1 MAKLLGM
8 QVQACMIDLDG
19 TLVDTM
25 GDFEAVVALMLQD
38 LGLPPLG
45 REHLEGMV
53 GKGSEYLIQCVL
65 QRQMPLAESA
75 QQHIGEIAQPS
86 EAQLHQAWEIYQAH
100 YQRVNGQASAV

>member
-1 MAKLLGM
+1 VAKLLGM

-45 REHLEGMV
+45 REHLEGMFD
-53 GKGSEYLIQCVL
+53 
-65 QRQMPLAESA
+65 
-75 QQHIGEIAQPS
+75 QQT
-86 EAQLHQAWEIYQAH
+86 
-100 YQRVNGQASAV
+100 QRVGAKTAATKRFGRIFPAGFWRRLL